1 MRFTANIPDYGDIS
15 VDGNFATEDTLKRL
29 VSIMSST
36 KSTDNSNQKR
46 ANDQLADFSD
56 TVDNSNRSLD
66 EFSDELNRSEAVHS
80 KVTAGLGRMANS
92 VSNTVSRIAGAG
104 NEAGG
109 LGDLIAGAGESIGE
123 AAQYIG
129 GKLGGKLIGAGL
141 ETALTAFTGALGFA
155 VGTLEE
161 FSVYNRSV
169 LNAGLGMAGGFQ
181 DITAAAQAAGLPIGQ
196 FTQALVENGDILRA
210 LSGGGPSGIK
220 LVAGAFRS
228 FTTETKAQ
236 LYAMGFTTE
245 EIVGAM
251 ATYAEMAQRA
261 GKDLTTEELAAG
273 SEAYLK
279 NLRELNR
286 LTGVSV
292 KEQLANQEA
301 MRSDLF
307 LRNQISQLPMEQQAA
322 ARSFIAA
329 LEPAAKAVQDF
340 IVTGLSQTPE
350 SGQAYAMMP
359 TYANALR
366 QAYLDSIEQNLTEE
380 EAAAL
385 RSQYLLENE
394 ARIRQEITAM
404 ERTYGAT
411 VAANMDA
418 ATNNAA
424 TLGGAMAQ
432 SAELTLNA
440 AKGTADALDPDNIPP
455 LDMAM
460 GETVVATNELKSAIQ
475 SLTANGII
483 FALDQIRASLGGLTS
498 ISGATRETIN
508 DVSGLTDEY
517 TTQAALPGTP
527 AYDGYAGTLPG
538 AVGSLERINDLAAR
552 FIANEDSL
560 SSEEQQDLI
569 TALRGLQRSE
579 SYDAMGIGTGFGGSM
594 LRGALDFLPDAGE
607 VLGDLVNL
615 DALLVSNAD
624 ILGSIRNLGLG
635 TTSGAV
641 QNAFDTNNSPLIGA
655 STDSLSAA
663 PNRRSAFESA
673 QTSAATTAINS
684 DELLRVNK
692 EMAHKMSMQLDQQ
705 TQIIKALQDQANISR
720 NSAYARA

>member
-1 MRFTANIPDYGDIS
+1 
-15 VDGNFATEDTLKRL
+15 
-29 VSIMSST
+29 
-36 KSTDNSNQKR
+36 
-46 ANDQLADFSD
+46 
-56 TVDNSNRSLD
+56 
-66 EFSDELNRSEAVHS
+66 
-80 KVTAGLGRMANS
+80 
-92 VSNTVSRIAGAG
+92 
-104 NEAGG
+104 
-109 LGDLIAGAGESIGE
+109 
-123 AAQYIG
+123 
-129 GKLGGKLIGAGL
+129 
-141 ETALTAFTGALGFA
+141 
-155 VGTLEE
+155 
-161 FSVYNRSV
+161 
-169 LNAGLGMAGGFQ
+169 
-181 DITAAAQAAGLPIGQ
+181 LPVGQ
-196 FTQALVENGDILRA
+196 FTQALVENGNILRA

-307 LRNQISQLPMEQQAA
+307 LRNQISQLPLEQQAA

-329 LEPAAKAVQDF
+329 LEPAAKAVEDF
-340 IVTGLSQTPE
+340 IVTGMSQTPE

-366 QAYLDSIEQNLTEE
+366 QAYLDSIERNLTEE
-380 EAAAL
+380 EATAL

-460 GETVVATNELKSAIQ
+460 GEIVVAANELKSAIQ

-498 ISGATRETIN
+498 VSGAARETMN
-508 DVSGLTDEY
+508 NLSGLTDEY

-527 AYDGYAGTLPG
+527 AYELGSDVYAGS
-538 AVGSLERINDLAAR
+538 VGSMERINDLAAK
-552 FIANEDSL
+552 FSTDAESVSL
-560 SSEEQQDLI
+560 EEKQDLI
-569 TALRGLQRSE
+569 TAIRRLQRSE
-579 SYDAMGIGTGFGGSM
+579 SYDSMGIGTGLGGNLM
-594 LRGALDFLPDAGE
+594 RGALDFLPQVGE
-607 VLGDLVNL
+607 VLGDLGNI
-615 DALLVSNAD
+615 DARLADNAD

-655 STDSLSAA
+655 SSNTLSTSLSD
-663 PNRRSAFESA
+663 RRNPFESA

-684 DELLRVNK
+684 DEMLKINRT
-692 EMAHKMSMQLDQQ
+692 MADRMSMQIDQQ
-705 TQIIKALQDQANISR
+705 TQIIKVLQEQNTIAR